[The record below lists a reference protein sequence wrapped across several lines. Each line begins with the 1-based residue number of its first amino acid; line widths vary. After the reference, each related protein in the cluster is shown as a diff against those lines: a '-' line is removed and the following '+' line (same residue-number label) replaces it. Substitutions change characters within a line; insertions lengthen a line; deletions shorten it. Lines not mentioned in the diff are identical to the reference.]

1 MEYGTRLDHTIANV
15 HILKEALENNIKAK
29 IVNENNEIQL
39 INKKTIIKKDDKYK
53 YISIIPLTTEVTGV
67 SLKGMKYSLN
77 NYNLKIG
84 NSLGISNEQIE
95 ENAEIELSSGIL
107 IIIKS
112 RD

>member
-1 MEYGTRLDHTIANV
+1 M
-15 HILKEALENNIKAK
+15 KEALENNIKAV
-29 IVNENNEIQL
+29 IVDRNNEIQL
-39 INKKTIIKKDDKYK
+39 INKKTIIKKDNKYK

-67 SLKGMKYSLN
+67 TLKGMKYSLN

>member
-1 MEYGTRLDHTIANV
+1 M
-15 HILKEALENNIKAK
+15 KEALENNIKAV
-29 IVNENNEIQL
+29 IVDRNNEIQL
-39 INKKTIIKKDDKYK
+39 IKKKKIIKKDNKYK

-67 SLKGMKYSLN
+67 TLKGMKYSLN

-84 NSLGISNEQIE
+84 SSLGISNEQIE